1 MSKNK
6 KEFISNVTGEV
17 WHKQLIK
24 RWHKIINQ
32 VGTIIEDEVH
42 EGKNGTSMV
51 LKKGSKVIIDDIR
64 GRILPQYRVR
74 DTNGKIWFVSD
85 TNIEF
90 SFNTEIQ
97 EENKN
102 NPKVE
107 DTYVYRGGVRV
118 DGTDEVND
126 VLPKRYGMPTT
137 TDEEIKLLKEKKSNG

>member
-74 DTNGKIWFVSD
+74 DANGKVWFVTA
-85 TNIEF
+85 TNVEF
-90 SFNTEIQ
+90 SFD
-97 EENKN
+97 
-102 NPKVE
+102 E
-107 DTYVYRGGVRV
+107 DKKEPNSNSEPIYRGGVRV
-118 DGTDEVND
+118 DGEEGD
-126 VLPKRYGMPTT
+126 VLPERYEKPVTT
-137 TDEEIKLLKEKKSNG
+137 EEEIKKEKKDNKTNG